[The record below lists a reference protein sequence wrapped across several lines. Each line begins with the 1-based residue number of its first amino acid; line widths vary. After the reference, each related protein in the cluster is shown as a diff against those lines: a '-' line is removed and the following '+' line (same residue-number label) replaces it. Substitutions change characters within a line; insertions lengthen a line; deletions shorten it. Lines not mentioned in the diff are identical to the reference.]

1 MKQFFTLA
9 LIAGACI
16 AQALSGALV
25 MKRLIVVA
33 MLAGLMISA
42 AHGQTIDQQRAA
54 VTQQQAAVA
63 LKSSQEYL
71 RAAGWQFQAM
81 TPDGSTW
88 THSDYVG
95 TVTLAKDG
103 WLVLANAQK
112 VRPERVALYL
122 KGLEEAAAAP
132 APKAP
137 ETETS
142 YRPQTVPAPAPEPE
156 PTSYRPR
163 PQTFDA
169 MSIGDWFQGARRG
182 DFSRDYVALAGR
194 VLQEMDGVVRV
205 ECSLYAGRMCV
216 RDCPFNAE
224 EAGICSRIE
233 FTVRLN
239 SERLVQ
245 EGDMIRVLGNY
256 SGMQTY
262 VTVLGATRKLP
273 SFRESTDAHLVD

>member
-9 LIAGACI
+9 RIAGACM

-33 MLAGLMISA
+33 MLAGLMTSA
-42 AHGQTIDQQRAA
+42 AYGQTIAQQRAA

-103 WLVLANAQK
+103 WLVLANDQK

-122 KGLEEAAAAP
+122 KGLEEAAAVPAPSAP
-132 APKAP
+132 APAQAP
-137 ETETS
+137 EPRETTS
-142 YRPQTVPAPAPEPE
+142 YRPHPTPDFVPDPDPAPAREPHDAEWCAAFAKLTRVVAEARDKGVPESLELSVMGNACRRDGQSEKDCALMAALIVKVYESREVSPDKFGA
-156 PTSYRPR
+156 Y
-163 PQTFDA
+163 A
-169 MSIGDWFQGARRG
+169 MIGCMKGG
-182 DFSRDYVALAGR
+182 
-194 VLQEMDGVVRV
+194 
-205 ECSLYAGRMCV
+205 
-216 RDCPFNAE
+216 
-224 EAGICSRIE
+224 
-233 FTVRLN
+233 
-239 SERLVQ
+239 
-245 EGDMIRVLGNY
+245 
-256 SGMQTY
+256 
-262 VTVLGATRKLP
+262 
-273 SFRESTDAHLVD
+273 

>member
-9 LIAGACI
+9 LVAGARI
-16 AQALSGALV
+16 AQLLSGRLA
-25 MKRLIVVA
+25 MKRLIVVG
-33 MLAGLMISA
+33 MVAGLMSSA
-42 AHGQTIDQQRAA
+42 AYGQTIAQQRAA

-63 LKSSQEYL
+63 LKSSEEYL
-71 RAAGWQFQAM
+71 RAAGWRFEAM
-81 TPDGSTW
+81 GSDGFTW
-88 THSDYVG
+88 THSKFG

-103 WLVLANAQK
+103 WLVLANDQK

-169 MSIGDWFQGARRG
+169 MSIGDWFHGARRG

-245 EGDMIRVLGNY
+245 EGDMIQVLGNY